1 MWEGPHCPDNLGVAT
16 FVADRRLLILFIM
29 SEPVYILGG
38 GRTDFKRNLKKEGKT
53 IRNLITEAGKKALD
67 DAKTD
72 PAEIQAATVG
82 NFNAGQFTKQ
92 LHLGAFIPEID
103 PKLHGVPTIHTEG
116 ACASGALSVLL
127 GAQWIMGGFHD
138 AVLVVGAEQQKT
150 MSSLDGSD
158 VLGAAADYHIE
169 KPEYG
174 DFMFPKLFGRIAQ
187 IYIEKYGA
195 SEKELSWVAFK
206 NYAHARLN
214 PLAQMRDA
222 DLTYDCASQ
231 VSDKNPSV
239 APPLKVSDCSQI
251 TDGAAS
257 LVLVSGKHLDRM
269 GLDKSKLPRLLGF
282 GSTTDYLALAK
293 KDAPTFS
300 TARKAAEKA
309 FGMAN
314 LKPRDM
320 HGAEVHDCFS
330 ITEIVAYEILG
341 LAESGKGVELV
352 KSGATALPQVR
363 PEKAKASFQIP
374 VNAGGGLIAD
384 GHPVGATGVRQ
395 VFEAYQQLTEQAG
408 ARQIED
414 ARKFLTF
421 NMGGSLTTSVA
432 MVWGRE

>member
-1 MWEGPHCPDNLGVAT
+1 MN
-16 FVADRRLLILFIM
+16 
-29 SEPVYILGG
+29 EPVYILGA
-38 GRTDFKRNLKKEGKT
+38 GRTDFKRNMKKEGKAL
-53 IRNLITEAGKKALD
+53 RDLIKEGGRKALD
-67 DAKTD
+67 DAKID
-72 PAEIQAATVG
+72 PAEIQAAAVG
-82 NFNAGQFTKQ
+82 NFNGGQFTKQ

-103 PKLHGVPTIHTEG
+103 PRLHGIPTMHTEA

-127 GAQWIMGGFHD
+127 GATWIMGGFHD

-158 VLGAAADYHIE
+158 VLGAAADYHVE

-187 IYIEKYGA
+187 IYIDKYGA
-195 SEKELSWVAFK
+195 SPDDLAAVAFK
-206 NYAHARLN
+206 NYAHAALN
-214 PLAQMRDA
+214 PLAQMREA
-222 DLTYDCASQ
+222 NLTYDCASQ
-231 VSDKNPSV
+231 VSEKNPSV
-239 APPLKVSDCSQI
+239 APPLRVSDCSQI
-251 TDGAAS
+251 TDGAAG
-257 LVLVSGKHLDRM
+257 LVLVSGKYLDRI
-269 GLDKSKLPRLLGF
+269 GRDKSKLPRLLGF
-282 GSTTDYLALAK
+282 GHTTDYLALEK

-300 TARKAAEKA
+300 TARKAAAKA

-341 LAESGKGVELV
+341 LAEPGKGAELA

-363 PEKAKASFQIP
+363 GEHVSGKIDFEIP
-374 VNAGGGLIAD
+374 VNTGGGLIGD

-395 VFEAYQQLTEQAG
+395 VVEAHQHLTNQAG
-408 ARQIED
+408 ARQING
-414 ARKFLTF
+414 AKRFLTF

-432 MVWGRE
+432 MIWGTE

>member
-1 MWEGPHCPDNLGVAT
+1 MN
-16 FVADRRLLILFIM
+16 
-29 SEPVYILGG
+29 EPVYILGA

-53 IRNLITEAGKKALD
+53 IRHIIIEAGRKALA
-67 DAKTD
+67 DAKID
-72 PAEIQAATVG
+72 PGEIEAAAVG

-92 LHLGAFIPEID
+92 LHLGAFVPEID
-103 PKLHGVPTIHTEG
+103 EKLHGIPTMHTEA

-138 AVLVVGAEQQKT
+138 AVLVVAAEQQKT

-187 IYIEKYGA
+187 IYIDKYGA
-195 SEKELSWVAFK
+195 SPDDLAAVAYK
-206 NYAHARLN
+206 NYAHAALN
-214 PLAQMRDA
+214 PLAQMREA
-222 DLTYDCASQ
+222 NLTYDCASQ
-231 VSDKNPSV
+231 VSEKNPSV
-239 APPLKVSDCSQI
+239 APPLRVSDCSQI
-251 TDGAAS
+251 TDGAAA
-257 LVLVSGKHLDRM
+257 LVLVSGKYLDRI
-269 GLDKSKLPRLLGF
+269 GRDKSKLPRLLGY
-282 GSTTDYLALAK
+282 GHTTDYLALEK
-293 KDAPTFS
+293 KDVPTFS
-300 TARKAAEKA
+300 TARKAAQKA

-330 ITEIVAYEILG
+330 ITEIFAYEILG
-341 LAESGKGVELV
+341 LAEPGKGAELA

-363 PEKAKASFQIP
+363 GEHVSGKIDFEIP
-374 VNAGGGLIAD
+374 VNTGGGLIGD

-395 VFEAYQQLTEQAG
+395 VVDAYQQLTNQAG
-408 ARQIED
+408 ARQIEG
-414 ARKFLTF
+414 AKNFLTF

-432 MVWGRE
+432 MIWGRE

>member
-1 MWEGPHCPDNLGVAT
+1 MNE
-16 FVADRRLLILFIM
+16 
-29 SEPVYILGG
+29 VYILGG

-53 IRNLITEAGKKALD
+53 IRDLITESGRKAIA
-67 DAKTD
+67 DAKID
-72 PAEIQAATVG
+72 PGEINAGTVG

-92 LHLGAFIPEID
+92 LHLGAFLPEID
-103 PKLHGVPTIHTEG
+103 PKLHGIPTMHTEA

-150 MSSLDGSD
+150 MSALDGSD

-169 KPEYG
+169 RPEYG

-187 IYIEKYGA
+187 IYIDQYGA
-195 SEKELSWVAFK
+195 SEEALAMVAWK
-206 NYAHARLN
+206 NYAHAKLN

-222 DLTYDCASQ
+222 DVTLDYASQ
-231 VSDKNPSV
+231 VSEKNPCV
-239 APPLKVSDCSQI
+239 ASPLKVSDCSQI

-257 LVLVSGKHLDRM
+257 VVLVSGKYLDRI
-269 GLDKSKLPRLLGF
+269 GRDKSKMARLLGF
-282 GSTTDYLALAK
+282 GHTTDYLALDK

-300 TARKAAEKA
+300 IARKAAEKA
-309 FGMAN
+309 FAMAK
-314 LKPRDM
+314 LKPTDIQ
-320 HGAEVHDCFS
+320 GAEVHDCFS

-341 LAESGKGVELV
+341 LAELGKGAELAR
-352 KSGATALPQVR
+352 SGATALPQVR
-363 PEKAKASFQIP
+363 NEKMKGKFSFEIP

-395 VFEAYQQLTEQAG
+395 VFDAYQQLTEQAN
-408 ARQIED
+408 ARQI
-414 ARKFLTF
+414 ANVKKFLTF

-432 MVWGRE
+432 MIWGRD

>member
-1 MWEGPHCPDNLGVAT
+1 MK
-16 FVADRRLLILFIM
+16 
-29 SEPVYILGG
+29 EPVYILGG
-38 GRTDFKRNLKKEGKT
+38 SRTDFKRNLKKEGKT
-53 IRNLITEAGKKALD
+53 IRHLITESGKNAIA
-67 DAKTD
+67 DAKID
-72 PAEIQAATVG
+72 PGQIQAAAVG

-92 LHLGAFIPEID
+92 LHLGGFIPEID
-103 PKLHGVPTIHTEG
+103 PKLHGIPTMHTEA

-127 GAQWIMGGFHD
+127 GAQWIMGGFYD

-150 MSSLDGSD
+150 MPSIEGAD
-158 VLGAAADYHIE
+158 VLGAAADFHNE

-187 IYIEKYGA
+187 IYLDKYGA
-195 SEKELSWVAFK
+195 KEADLAMVAWK
-206 NYAHARLN
+206 NYAHAKLN

-251 TDGAAS
+251 TDGSAG
-257 LVLVSGKHLDRM
+257 LVLVSEKYLEKLGR
-269 GLDKSKLPRLLGF
+269 DKNKTPRLLGF
-282 GSTTDYLALAK
+282 GHTTDYLPLDK

-300 TARKAAEKA
+300 TARKAAEQA

-314 LKPRDM
+314 LKPRDVN
-320 HGAEVHDCFS
+320 GADVHDCFS
-330 ITEIVAYEILG
+330 ITEIVVYEILG
-341 LAESGKGVELV
+341 LAEPGKGAELA

-363 PEKAKASFQIP
+363 NEKMKGKFAIDLP
-374 VNAGGGLIAD
+374 VNPGGGLIAD

-395 VFEAYQQLTEQAG
+395 VVEAYQHLTNQAG
-408 ARQIED
+408 ARQIEN
-414 ARKFLTF
+414 AKRFLTF

-432 MVWGRE
+432 MLWARD

>member
-1 MWEGPHCPDNLGVAT
+1 M
-16 FVADRRLLILFIM
+16 
-29 SEPVYILGG
+29 EPVYILGA

-53 IRNLITEAGKKALD
+53 IRDLITEAGRKAIA
-67 DAKTD
+67 DAKIE
-72 PAEIQAATVG
+72 ASEIQAAAVG
-82 NFNAGQFTKQ
+82 NFNAGQFTRQ
-92 LHLGAFIPEID
+92 LHLGAFVPEID
-103 PKLHGVPTIHTEG
+103 PALHGIPTMHTEA

-127 GAQWIMGGFHD
+127 GSQWIMGGFHD

-195 SEKELSWVAFK
+195 SEKELSWVAYK

-214 PLAQMRDA
+214 PLAQMREA

-251 TDGAAS
+251 TDGGAA
-257 LVLVSGKHLDRM
+257 LVLVSGKWLDRH
-269 GLDKSKLPRLLGF
+269 GIDKSTLPRMLGF
-282 GSTTDYLALAK
+282 GSSTDYLALEK

-309 FGMAN
+309 FGMAK
-314 LKPRDM
+314 LTPRDM
-320 HGAEVHDCFS
+320 HGVEVHDCFS
-330 ITEIVAYEILG
+330 ITEICAYEILG
-341 LAESGKGVELV
+341 LAEQGKGAELAM
-352 KSGATALPQVR
+352 SGATALPQVR
-363 PEKAKASFQIP
+363 NEKVSGKIGWEIP
-374 VNAGGGLIAD
+374 VNAGGGLIGD

-395 VFEAYQQLTEQAG
+395 VVEAYQHLTEQAG
-408 ARQIED
+408 ARQISG
-414 ARKFLTF
+414 AKKYLTF

-432 MVWGRE
+432 MIWGRD

>member
-1 MWEGPHCPDNLGVAT
+1 
-16 FVADRRLLILFIM
+16 
-29 SEPVYILGG
+29 
-38 GRTDFKRNLKKEGKT
+38 
-53 IRNLITEAGKKALD
+53 
-67 DAKTD
+67 
-72 PAEIQAATVG
+72 
-82 NFNAGQFTKQ
+82 
-92 LHLGAFIPEID
+92 
-103 PKLHGVPTIHTEG
+103 
-116 ACASGALSVLL
+116 
-127 GAQWIMGGFHD
+127 
-138 AVLVVGAEQQKT
+138 VLVVGAEQQKT

-195 SEKELSWVAFK
+195 SEQELAWVAYK

-214 PLAQMRDA
+214 PLAQMRQA
-222 DLTYDCASQ
+222 DLTLDCASQ

-257 LVLVSGKHLDRM
+257 LVLVSGKYLDRI
-269 GLDKSKLPRLLGF
+269 GRDKSTLPRLLGF
-282 GSTTDYLALAK
+282 GHTTDYLALEK

-300 TARKAAEKA
+300 TARKAAQNA
-309 FGMAN
+309 FSMAN

-320 HGAEVHDCFS
+320 QGAEVHDCFS
-330 ITEIVAYEILG
+330 ITEILAYEILG
-341 LAESGKGVELV
+341 LAEQGKGAELA

-363 PEKAKASFQIP
+363 GEHVSGKIGWEIP
-374 VNAGGGLIAD
+374 VNAGGGLIGD

-395 VFEAYQQLTEQAG
+395 VHEAYQQLTEQAS
-408 ARQIED
+408 ARQIEGVK
-414 ARKFLTF
+414 RFLTF

-432 MVWGRE
+432 MIWGRD

>member
-1 MWEGPHCPDNLGVAT
+1 M
-16 FVADRRLLILFIM
+16 
-29 SEPVYILGG
+29 EPVYILGG

-53 IRNLITEAGKKALD
+53 IRDLITEAGRKAIA
-67 DAKTD
+67 DAKIE
-72 PAEIQAATVG
+72 ASEIQAAAVG

-92 LHLGAFIPEID
+92 LHLGAFVPEID
-103 PKLHGVPTIHTEG
+103 PALHGIPTMHTEA

-127 GAQWIMGGFHD
+127 GSQWIMGGFHD

-195 SEKELSWVAFK
+195 SEKELSWVAYK

-214 PLAQMRDA
+214 PLAQMREA

-251 TDGAAS
+251 TDGSAA
-257 LVLVSGKHLDRM
+257 LVLVSGKWLDRH
-269 GLDKSKLPRLLGF
+269 GIDKSKLPRMLGF
-282 GSTTDYLALAK
+282 GSSTDYLALEK
-293 KDAPTFS
+293 KDAPTFT
-300 TARKAAEKA
+300 TATKAAEKA
-309 FGMAN
+309 FGMAK
-314 LKPRDM
+314 LTPRDM
-320 HGAEVHDCFS
+320 HGVEVHDCFS
-330 ITEIVAYEILG
+330 ITEICAYEILG
-341 LAESGKGVELV
+341 LADRGKGAELAI
-352 KSGATALPQVR
+352 SGATALPQVR
-363 PEKAKASFQIP
+363 NEKVSGKIGWEIP
-374 VNAGGGLIAD
+374 VNAGGGLIGD

-395 VFEAYQQLTEQAG
+395 VVEAYQHLTEQAG
-408 ARQIED
+408 ARQI
-414 ARKFLTF
+414 AGAKKFLTF

-432 MVWGRE
+432 MIWGRD

>member
-1 MWEGPHCPDNLGVAT
+1 MND
-16 FVADRRLLILFIM
+16 
-29 SEPVYILGG
+29 VYIIGG
-38 GRTDFKRNLKKEGKT
+38 ARTDFKRNLKKEGKT
-53 IRNLITEAGKKALD
+53 IRDLITESGRKALA
-67 DAKTD
+67 DAKID
-72 PAEIQAATVG
+72 AGEIQAATVG

-103 PKLHGVPTIHTEG
+103 PKLHGIPTMHTEA
-116 ACASGALSVLL
+116 ACASGSLSVLL
-127 GAQWIMGGFHD
+127 GAQWIMGGFYD

-187 IYIEKYGA
+187 IYIDKYGA
-195 SEKELSWVAFK
+195 REEDLATVAWK

-214 PLAQMRDA
+214 PLAQMREA
-222 DLTYDCASQ
+222 DLTLDCASQ

-251 TDGAAS
+251 TDGGAGV
-257 LVLVSGKHLDRM
+257 VLVSGKYLERI
-269 GLDKSKLPRLLGF
+269 GRDKTKTPRLLGF
-282 GSTTDYLALAK
+282 GHSTDYLALEK
-293 KDAPTFS
+293 KDAPRFS
-300 TARKAAEKA
+300 IARKAAEQA
-309 FGMAN
+309 FGMAKA
-314 LKPRDM
+314 KPRDM

-330 ITEIVAYEILG
+330 ITEIIAYEILG
-341 LAESGKGVELV
+341 LAEPGKGAELAR
-352 KSGATALPQVR
+352 SGATALPQVR
-363 PEKAKASFQIP
+363 NEKMKGKFDFEIP
-374 VNAGGGLIAD
+374 VNTGGGLIGD

-395 VFEAYQQLTEQAG
+395 VVDAYQQLSEQAN
-408 ARQIED
+408 ARQIPG

-432 MVWGRE
+432 MIWGRD

>member
-1 MWEGPHCPDNLGVAT
+1 MNE
-16 FVADRRLLILFIM
+16 
-29 SEPVYILGG
+29 VYILGG

-53 IRNLITEAGKKALD
+53 IRHLIIEAGKKAID
-67 DAKTD
+67 DAKID
-72 PAEIQAATVG
+72 PAEIQAGAVG

-92 LHLGAFIPEID
+92 LQLGAFIPEID
-103 PKLHGVPTIHTEG
+103 PKLRGIPTMHTEA

-127 GAQWIMGGFHD
+127 GAQWIMGGFYD
-138 AVLVVGAEQQKT
+138 VVLVVGAEQQKT

-195 SEKELSWVAFK
+195 SEKDLAWVAYK

-214 PLAQMRDA
+214 PLAQMREA

-257 LVLVSGKHLDRM
+257 VVLVSGKYLEKIGRDRTKTAQ
-269 GLDKSKLPRLLGF
+269 LF
-282 GSTTDYLALAK
+282 GYGHTTDYLPLDK

-300 TARKAAEKA
+300 TARKAAQKA

-320 HGAEVHDCFS
+320 QGAEVHDCFS
-330 ITEIVAYEILG
+330 ITEIIAYEILG
-341 LAESGKGVELV
+341 IAESGKGVELV
-352 KSGATALPQVR
+352 KSGATTLPQVR
-363 PEKAKASFQIP
+363 NDKTGGKYPFKIP
-374 VNAGGGLIAD
+374 VNSGG
-384 GHPVGATGVRQ
+384 
-395 VFEAYQQLTEQAG
+395 
-408 ARQIED
+408 
-414 ARKFLTF
+414 
-421 NMGGSLTTSVA
+421 
-432 MVWGRE
+432 